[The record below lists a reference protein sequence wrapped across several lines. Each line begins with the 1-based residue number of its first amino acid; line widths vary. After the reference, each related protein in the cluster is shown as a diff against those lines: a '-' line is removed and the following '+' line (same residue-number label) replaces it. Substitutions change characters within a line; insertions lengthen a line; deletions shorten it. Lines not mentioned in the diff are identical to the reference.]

1 MALLQP
7 CRAHVTGQG
16 SREPFPALLVHPT
29 QGATDLRSPNEY
41 PAGGTYPC
49 KALSEQITPEC
60 INEHL
65 MGRTGS
71 VGKVSVSPMST
82 AGWLAQAWFMAVV
95 KAT

>member
-16 SREPFPALLVHPT
+16 SREPFPALPVHPT
-29 QGATDLRSPNEY
+29 QGAPDLRSPNEY
-41 PAGGTYPC
+41 PAGGTYLG
-49 KALSEQITPEC
+49 KALSEQITPEY